1 LSEISVV
8 DVSAAIADAICHATG
23 MRVRDMDNGWLR
35 LAAP

>member
-23 MRVRDMDNGWLR
+23 MRVRDPPITFDRLR
-35 LAAP
+35 R